1 MCCSHVGGMADMS
14 DPGRDRDVPTAVADA
29 QVAEE
34 LLGATLPGLMLQS
47 TTGPVTLSELAAEL
61 LVLFVYPHAT
71 GLPDSPVSGWD
82 LIPGARGCTA
92 EACGFRDHQDQLRRL
107 GAEVAGLSVQ
117 SVEDQRAFAA
127 RVGLHYRLIS
137 DPGREL
143 AAAIGLPTFT
153 AEGQTF
159 YRRLTL
165 VAKDGRVV
173 KVFSPVSEPARH
185 AVEVAAWLGRDA

>member
-1 MCCSHVGGMADMS
+1 MNDAGGSAREGPSALADDRAAERLVGAA
-14 DPGRDRDVPTAVADA
+14 VPALRL
-29 QVAEE
+29 E
-34 LLGATLPGLMLQS
+34 S
-47 TTGPVTLSELAAEL
+47 TGGPVDLADLATGL

-92 EACGFRDHQDQLRRL
+92 QACAFRDHHDRLSGL

-117 SVEDQRAFAA
+117 TVEEQRAFAF

-137 DPGREL
+137 DPTRQ
-143 AAAIGLPTFT
+143 AADALGLPTFT
-153 AEGQTF
+153 ADGRTF

-165 VAKDGRVV
+165 IGTSGRVV
-173 KVFSPVSEPARH
+173 KVFGPILAPEAN
-185 AVEVAAWLGRDA
+185 AEEVATWLETGRDV